1 MEQALTQLEV
11 EKLSDDT
18 LAHSLC
24 HVTYVTLSGL

>member
-11 EKLSDDT
+11 KKLFDDT